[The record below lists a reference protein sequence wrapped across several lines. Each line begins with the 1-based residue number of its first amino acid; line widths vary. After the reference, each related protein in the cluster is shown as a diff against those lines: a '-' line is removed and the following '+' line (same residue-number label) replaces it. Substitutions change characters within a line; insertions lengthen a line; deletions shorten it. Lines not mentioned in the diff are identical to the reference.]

1 MSTRGTEFSL
11 ITGVLR
17 VRIRFAQRPARL
29 LLMLLAAIAFVE
41 GCSGLVSQNTQ
52 QAPTPQ
58 TYSISGTI
66 SPAAGGNGATVTL
79 SGAASATATA
89 NGSGAFAF
97 SGLPNGTYTLTPSH
111 TGYTFNPTS
120 QNVTVSGA
128 NVTGVNIT
136 ATVQVGQTFTISGT
150 ISPTAGGSGV
160 AVALSGAASATT
172 TSNSSGA
179 YTFTGLA
186 NGAYIVTPSNARF
199 TFTPANQS
207 VSVNGANVSG
217 LNFTATTQAS
227 SGGGGSGGSWIHGD
241 DASFLRGRRERRLL
255 DSWIWAARLV
265 PVQREHQLDRRLS
278 AEQLQRNKLCVGYEL
293 RQHL

>member
-1 MSTRGTEFSL
+1 
-11 ITGVLR
+11 
-17 VRIRFAQRPARL
+17 
-29 LLMLLAAIAFVE
+29 MLLAAIAFVE

-128 NVTGVNIT
+128 NVTGGNIT
-136 ATVQVGQTFTISGT
+136 ATFQVGQPFTISGT
-150 ISPTAGGSGV
+150 INP
-160 AVALSGAASATT
+160 
-172 TSNSSGA
+172 
-179 YTFTGLA
+179 
-186 NGAYIVTPSNARF
+186 P
-199 TFTPANQS
+199 
-207 VSVNGANVSG
+207 
-217 LNFTATTQAS
+217 
-227 SGGGGSGGSWIHGD
+227 HD
-241 DASFLRGRRERRLL
+241 D
-255 DSWIWAARLV
+255 
-265 PVQREHQLDRRLS
+265 DR
-278 AEQLQRNKLCVGYEL
+278 
-293 RQHL
+293 

>member
-1 MSTRGTEFSL
+1 MAGTS
-11 ITGVLR
+11 
-17 VRIRFAQRPARL
+17 
-29 LLMLLAAIAFVE
+29 
-41 GCSGLVSQNTQ
+41 
-52 QAPTPQ
+52 
-58 TYSISGTI
+58 
-66 SPAAGGNGATVTL
+66 SPAGGGNGGTVTL
-79 SGAASATATA
+79 RGAASATATA

-97 SGLPNGTYTLTPSH
+97 SGLPNGTCTLTPSH

-128 NVTGVNIT
+128 NVMGVNIT

-186 NGAYIVTPSNARF
+186 NGAYIVTTSNARF
-199 TFTPANQS
+199 TFTPSNQS
-207 VSVNGANVSG
+207 VSVNVANVSG

-227 SGGGGSGGSWIHGD
+227 SGGGGSGGSWIPGYRQQSSFHYNWNTNLTGVCPPNNFNGTNYAWATNCVNIY
-241 DASFLRGRRERRLL
+241 DAWGGAAYDQAGHRMV
-255 DSWIWAARLV
+255 IW
-265 PVQREHQLDRRLS
+265 
-278 AEQLQRNKLCVGYEL
+278 GGG
-293 RQHL
+293 